1 MSSCNCQPVN
11 QHTPVPGALSA
22 FAWSVEG
29 GHDQARKLV
38 HCNQKAA
45 HLKSISLHLLQ
56 ALLQLMAMLPFT
68 LQHAQQCFI
77 VDAQVSNLLLPAA
90 AVSPW

>member
-1 MSSCNCQPVN
+1 
-11 QHTPVPGALSA
+11 
-22 FAWSVEG
+22 
-29 GHDQARKLV
+29 V

-45 HLKSISLHLLQ
+45 HLLQ
-56 ALLQLMAMLPFT
+56 ALFQLMAMLPFT